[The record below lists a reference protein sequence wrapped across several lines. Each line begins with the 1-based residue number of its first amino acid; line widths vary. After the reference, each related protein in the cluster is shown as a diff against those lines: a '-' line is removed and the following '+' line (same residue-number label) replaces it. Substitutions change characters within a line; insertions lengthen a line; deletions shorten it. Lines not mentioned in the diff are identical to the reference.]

1 MKKIL
6 LLFALY
12 CCFFANAQ
20 QSAERFFQEHKSDI
34 LKNTLGPSTCVTI
47 DLSEALDT
55 TNQPFTYVWELGDGT
70 KKVGTTIKHCY
81 PKNELY
87 SPSLTLA
94 DSVLEIYMENEI
106 VLEVDLRMDTMLV
119 DSQDSISVG
128 HQLKLVPTFSSGR
141 HYNVESYFWDFGNG
155 QFSSNTIGK
164 MEYSETGN
172 FTVRLG
178 AIITKKDKKYIVL
191 TKKTITVF
199 NILTPKSLIDAFNNT
214 QTDEDKVSRYLREDI
229 HFTLFDTTHTE
240 YQFVE
245 SIEKFGY
252 RIELKKDCI
261 YQIYARRGN
270 LFSDIITFSTFNTKD
285 QFDVQYQFKQ
295 GIAELIKKE
304 HIHRINSLYFRK
316 TKTSVDHNKSHSN
329 DDKKERSLTKESKQE
344 IKKVAILLSKYPT
357 VKICIGSYT
366 HTGLT
371 AHLRF
376 KKILYKDR
384 ALLIKK
390 ILLKKGVL
398 PEQISYTTHI
408 KDQTLINS
416 CDGCSREITALNR
429 RSEFKVIHIKE
440 IKNNPL
446 NTNGL

>member
-6 LLFALY
+6 LLIGVCLS
-12 CCFFANAQ
+12 FFANAQ
-20 QSAERFFQEHKSDI
+20 QSAERFFQEHKLDI

-55 TNQPFTYVWELGDGT
+55 VNQPFTYVWELGDGT
-70 KKVGTTIKHCY
+70 KKVGTKVKHCY
-81 PKNELY
+81 PKNEIY

-94 DSVLEIYMENEI
+94 DSVLEVYMENEI
-106 VLEVDLRMDTMLV
+106 VLEVDLRMDTLLI
-119 DSQDSISVG
+119 DGQDSISVG
-128 HQLKLVPTFSSGR
+128 HELKLVPTFASER
-141 HYNVESYFWDFGNG
+141 HYNVDSYFWDFGNG
-155 QFSSNTIGK
+155 QFSTNTIGK

-191 TKKTITVF
+191 TEKNITVF
-199 NILTPKSLIDAFNNT
+199 HILTPKSLIDAFNNA

-229 HFTLFDTTHTE
+229 HFTLFDTTHSK

-245 SIEKFGY
+245 SIEKYGY

-261 YQIYARRGN
+261 YQIYAKKGN
-270 LFSDIITFSTFNTKD
+270 LFSDIITFSTFDTKD
-285 QFDVQYQFKQ
+285 KFDIQYQFKQ
-295 GIAELIKKE
+295 GISQLIKKE
-304 HIHRINSLYFRK
+304 NIHRISSLYFRK
-316 TKTSVDHNKSHSN
+316 TKTSIDNNKSHSN

-344 IKKVAILLSKYPT
+344 IKKVAILLKQYPT
-357 VKICIGSYT
+357 VKIAIGSYT

-376 KKILYKDR
+376 KKALYRDR

-398 PEQISYTTHI
+398 PEQISYTTHL
-408 KDQTLINS
+408 DDETLINS
-416 CDGCSREITALNR
+416 CDGCSREIPALNR
-429 RSEFKVIHIKE
+429 RSELKVIHIKE
-440 IKNNPL
+440 IKKPL
-446 NTNGL
+446 NTNDL